1 MTALMDVLQG
11 AIDIDTNIFLFIN
24 GMHNTFFDYFMS
36 AYSGKWVWVPM
47 YAAIWY
53 VMLRN
58 FHWKV
63 TLFCMVG
70 LALVITIA
78 DQTGATLIRPYV
90 ERLRPANL
98 ENPISDMV
106 HIVNGHRGGRYGFPS
121 CHAANTFG
129 LAFFVWFLF
138 RKRWLT
144 VFMMGWALLT
154 CYSRVYLGVHY
165 PGDLIAG
172 TLVGLIAAYIVYR
185 LFLKVSGYKTMKKVP
200 HIYAPI
206 LVGGLTMAFPLYL
219 TCPFSST
226 STPGSFFN
234 TSFMCTS
241 LDEANCA
248 KSYLTVSFRVLIRPG
263 RICTSFNTMASGCRL
278 RFRIPA
284 ALIFRISLL

>member
-1 MTALMDVLQG
+1 MTALMDALQG

-154 CYSRVYLGVHY
+154 CYSRIYLGVHY
-165 PGDLIAG
+165 PGDFIAG

-206 LVGGLTMAFPLYL
+206 LVGGLTIVGILIY
-219 TCPFSST
+219 ST
-226 STPGSFFN
+226 VMILQAQN
-234 TSFMCTS
+234 
-241 LDEANCA
+241 
-248 KSYLTVSFRVLIRPG
+248 
-263 RICTSFNTMASGCRL
+263 
-278 RFRIPA
+278 
-284 ALIFRISLL
+284 

>member
-1 MTALMDVLQG
+1 MTALMDALQG

-36 AYSGKWVWVPM
+36 TYSGKWVWVPM

-154 CYSRVYLGVHY
+154 CFHVSTWECIIRAISSREHW
-165 PGDLIAG
+165 
-172 TLVGLIAAYIVYR
+172 
-185 LFLKVSGYKTMKKVP
+185 
-200 HIYAPI
+200 
-206 LVGGLTMAFPLYL
+206 
-219 TCPFSST
+219 
-226 STPGSFFN
+226 
-234 TSFMCTS
+234 
-241 LDEANCA
+241 LD
-248 KSYLTVSFRVLIRPG
+248 
-263 RICTSFNTMASGCRL
+263 
-278 RFRIPA
+278 
-284 ALIFRISLL
+284 

>member
-1 MTALMDVLQG
+1 MMLLELLNEVV
-11 AIDIDTNIFLFIN
+11 DIDTDIFLSLN
-24 GMHNTFFDYFMS
+24 RMHSPFFDYFMS
-36 AYSGKWVWVPM
+36 TYSGKWIWIPM

-90 ERLRPANL
+90 ERLRPSNL

-106 HIVNGHRGGRYGFPS
+106 HIVNGRRGGRYGFPS

-144 VFMMGWALLT
+144 VFMMGLAV
-154 CYSRVYLGVHY
+154 RIYLGVHY
-165 PGDLIAG
+165 PGDLIVG
-172 TLVGLIAAYIVYR
+172 TLIGLLAAYIVYR

-206 LVGGLTMAFPLYL
+206 LVGGLTIVGILIY
-219 TCPFSST
+219 ST
-226 STPGSFFN
+226 V
-234 TSFMCTS
+234 MI
-241 LDEANCA
+241 L
-248 KSYLTVSFRVLIRPG
+248 
-263 RICTSFNTMASGCRL
+263 
-278 RFRIPA
+278 
-284 ALIFRISLL
+284 

>member
-90 ERLRPANL
+90 ERPPVML
-98 ENPISDMV
+98 
-106 HIVNGHRGGRYGFPS
+106 
-121 CHAANTFG
+121 
-129 LAFFVWFLF
+129 
-138 RKRWLT
+138 
-144 VFMMGWALLT
+144 
-154 CYSRVYLGVHY
+154 
-165 PGDLIAG
+165 
-172 TLVGLIAAYIVYR
+172 
-185 LFLKVSGYKTMKKVP
+185 
-200 HIYAPI
+200 PI
-206 LVGGLTMAFPLYL
+206 LLVWHSLSGF
-219 TCPFSST
+219 FSVND
-226 STPGSFFN
+226 GSL
-234 TSFMCTS
+234 C
-241 LDEANCA
+241 L
-248 KSYLTVSFRVLIRPG
+248 
-263 RICTSFNTMASGCRL
+263 
-278 RFRIPA
+278 
-284 ALIFRISLL
+284 

>member
-1 MTALMDVLQG
+1 MTALMDALQG

-63 TLFCMVG
+63 TLCCMVG

-78 DQTGATLIRPYV
+78 DPKRVTLIRPYV

-138 RKRWLT
+138 RK
-144 VFMMGWALLT
+144 
-154 CYSRVYLGVHY
+154 
-165 PGDLIAG
+165 
-172 TLVGLIAAYIVYR
+172 
-185 LFLKVSGYKTMKKVP
+185 
-200 HIYAPI
+200 
-206 LVGGLTMAFPLYL
+206 
-219 TCPFSST
+219 
-226 STPGSFFN
+226 
-234 TSFMCTS
+234 
-241 LDEANCA
+241 
-248 KSYLTVSFRVLIRPG
+248 
-263 RICTSFNTMASGCRL
+263 
-278 RFRIPA
+278 
-284 ALIFRISLL
+284 